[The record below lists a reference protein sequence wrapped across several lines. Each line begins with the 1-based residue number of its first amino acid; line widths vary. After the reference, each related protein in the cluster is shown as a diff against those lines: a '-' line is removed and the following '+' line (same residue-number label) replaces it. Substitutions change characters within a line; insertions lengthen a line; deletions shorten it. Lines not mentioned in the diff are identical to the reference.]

1 MIKDYFA
8 SKGWLTRYAQAE
20 DSRGM
25 WQKYVDEVEAER
37 VQESRTMEL
46 AQVQR
51 SEMDNFNTPDL
62 DQGADSILRPG
73 ETLEDDFDVSFRR
86 PNAEG
91 RSRIL
96 YKRIYR
102 TKNKGGYDYP

>member
-1 MIKDYFA
+1 MISDKILRHKRAEGYYRRDAALGNVDGAWKNFVQANKD
-8 SKGWLTRYAQAE
+8 R
-20 DSRGM
+20 D
-25 WQKYVDEVEAER
+25 
-37 VQESRTMEL
+37 SRTMEL

-91 RSRIL
+91 GFQP
-96 YKRIYR
+96 
-102 TKNKGGYDYP
+102 KNKGGYDYP